1 VLNSKLKNLKE
12 EIHSFEKEL
21 LKNIESDLENL
32 NIEVNVIE
40 LKRGHGVPKNV
51 KSYEVHYLNKC
62 LILNGTNKGITFR
75 VKSKSCYEVEI
86 SEEFYTKLSLL
97 AKKRQCISKMENK
110 LDSLKNLLLE
120 EMNKGI
126 YE

>member
-1 VLNSKLKNLKE
+1 MLNSKLKNLKE

-21 LKNIESDLENL
+21 LKKIESDLENL

-40 LKRGHGVPKNV
+40 LKRGHGVPKNI

-62 LILNGTNKGITFR
+62 LILNGTNKGIIFR
-75 VKSKSCYEVEI
+75 VKSKSCYEIEI

-97 AKKRQCISKMENK
+97 VKKRQCISKMENK

-120 EMNKGI
+120 EMNKGNI
-126 YE
+126 

>member
-1 VLNSKLKNLKE
+1 MLNSKLKNLKE

-21 LKNIESDLENL
+21 LKKIESDLENL

-40 LKRGHGVPKNV
+40 LKRGHGVPRNV

-62 LILNGTNKGITFR
+62 LILNGTNKGITFK
-75 VKSKSCYEVEI
+75 VKSKSCYEIEI

-110 LDSLKNLLLE
+110 LDLLKNLLLE
-120 EMNKGI
+120 EINKENI
-126 YE
+126 

>member
-1 VLNSKLKNLKE
+1 MLNSKLKNLKE

-21 LKNIESDLENL
+21 LKKIESDLENL

-40 LKRGHGVPKNV
+40 LKRGHGVPRNV

-62 LILNGTNKGITFR
+62 LILNGTNKGITFK

-86 SEEFYTKLSLL
+86 SEEFYTKLSLII
-97 AKKRQCISKMENK
+97 KKRQCISKMENK

-120 EMNKGI
+120 EMNKGNI
-126 YE
+126 

>member
-1 VLNSKLKNLKE
+1 MLNSKLKNLKE
-12 EIHSFEKEL
+12 EIHSFENEL
-21 LKNIESDLENL
+21 LKKIESDLENL

-120 EMNKGI
+120 EMNKGNI
-126 YE
+126 

>member
-1 VLNSKLKNLKE
+1 MLNSKLKNLKE
-12 EIHSFEKEL
+12 EIQSFEKEL
-21 LKNIESDLENL
+21 LKKIESDLENL

-40 LKRGHGVPKNV
+40 LKRGHGIPKNV

-62 LILNGTNKGITFR
+62 LILNGTNKGITFK
-75 VKSKSCYEVEI
+75 VKSKSCYEIEI

-120 EMNKGI
+120 EMNKGNI
-126 YE
+126 

>member
-1 VLNSKLKNLKE
+1 MLNSKLKNLKE

-21 LKNIESDLENL
+21 LKKIESDLENL
-32 NIEVNVIE
+32 NVEVNVIE
-40 LKRGHGVPKNV
+40 LKRGHGVPKNI

-62 LILNGTNKGITFR
+62 LILNGTNKGIIFR

-120 EMNKGI
+120 EMNKGNI
-126 YE
+126 

>member
-21 LKNIESDLENL
+21 LKKIESDLENL
-32 NIEVNVIE
+32 NVEVNVIE
-40 LKRGHGVPKNV
+40 LKRGHGVPKNI

-62 LILNGTNKGITFR
+62 LILNGTNKGIIFR

-120 EMNKGI
+120 EMNKGNI
-126 YE
+126 

>member
-1 VLNSKLKNLKE
+1 MLNSKLKNLKE

-21 LKNIESDLENL
+21 LKKIESDLENL

-62 LILNGTNKGITFR
+62 LILNGTNKGITFK

-97 AKKRQCISKMENK
+97 IKKRQCISKMENK

-120 EMNKGI
+120 EMNKGNI
-126 YE
+126 

>member
-1 VLNSKLKNLKE
+1 MLNSKLKNLKE

-21 LKNIESDLENL
+21 LKKIESDLENL

-40 LKRGHGVPKNV
+40 LKRGHGVPRNV

-62 LILNGTNKGITFR
+62 LILNGTNKGITFK

-97 AKKRQCISKMENK
+97 IKKRQCISKMENK

-120 EMNKGI
+120 EMNKGNI
-126 YE
+126 

>member
-1 VLNSKLKNLKE
+1 MLNSKLKNLKE

-21 LKNIESDLENL
+21 LKKIESDLENL
-32 NIEVNVIE
+32 KIEVNVIE

-120 EMNKGI
+120 EMNKGNI
-126 YE
+126 

>member
-1 VLNSKLKNLKE
+1 MLNSKLKNLKE

-21 LKNIESDLENL
+21 LKKIESDLENL
-32 NIEVNVIE
+32 NVEVNVIE
-40 LKRGHGVPKNV
+40 LKRGHGVPKNI

-62 LILNGTNKGITFR
+62 LILNGTNKGIIFR

-120 EMNKGI
+120 EINKGNI
-126 YE
+126 

>member
-1 VLNSKLKNLKE
+1 MLNSKLKNLKE

-21 LKNIESDLENL
+21 LKKIESDLENL

-62 LILNGTNKGITFR
+62 LILNGTNKAITFR
-75 VKSKSCYEVEI
+75 VKSKSCYEIEI

-120 EMNKGI
+120 EMNKGNI
-126 YE
+126 

>member
-1 VLNSKLKNLKE
+1 MLNSKLKNLKE

-21 LKNIESDLENL
+21 LKKIESDLENL

-40 LKRGHGVPKNV
+40 LKRGHGVPKNI

-62 LILNGTNKGITFR
+62 LILNGTNKGIIFR
-75 VKSKSCYEVEI
+75 VKSKSCYEIEI

-97 AKKRQCISKMENK
+97 VKKRQCISKMQNK

-120 EMNKGI
+120 EMNKGNI
-126 YE
+126 

>member
-1 VLNSKLKNLKE
+1 MLNSKLKNLKE

-21 LKNIESDLENL
+21 LKKIESDLENL

-120 EMNKGI
+120 EMNKGNI
-126 YE
+126 

>member
-1 VLNSKLKNLKE
+1 MLNSKLKNLKE

-21 LKNIESDLENL
+21 LKKIESDLENL
-32 NIEVNVIE
+32 KIEVNVIE

-110 LDSLKNLLLE
+110 L
-120 EMNKGI
+120 
-126 YE
+126 Y

>member
-1 VLNSKLKNLKE
+1 MLNSKLKNLKE

-32 NIEVNVIE
+32 QIEVNVVE
-40 LKRGHGVPKNV
+40 LKRGNGVPRNI

-62 LILNGTNKGITFR
+62 LILNGTNNGITLR
-75 VKSKSCYEVEI
+75 VKSKSCYEIEI

-97 AKKRQCISKMENK
+97 VSKRQCISKMENK

-120 EMNKGI
+120 EMNKGNI
-126 YE
+126 